1 MALDDSRLDPMDE
14 EFALLAQSIGRAVMG
29 AAALEKVLLVDI
41 VNRMAQ
47 REEQREELDRELREL
62 ERRPGGKLLE
72 KLRQLGL
79 NTEMA
84 ARIQAA
90 IVRRNRLI
98 HHYMEEPEVMA
109 ALMTGAGI
117 DALVGDV
124 DSLAVECQQIVNLI
138 APDAFAGLQQFL
150 GANLPQL
157 LHALTALDL
166 DLVEDPTLRQQLA
179 TLKELDLTQLR
190 ELLED
195 AGGK

>member
-47 REEQREELDRELREL
+47 REELEQELREL

-79 NTEMA
+79 DIEMA

-90 IVRRNRLI
+90 IVRRNTLI

-117 DALVGDV
+117 DALVRDV

-150 GANLPQL
+150 GANLPQI

-166 DLVEDPTLRQQLA
+166 DLVEDQRCVSSSRL
-179 TLKELDLTQLR
+179 
-190 ELLED
+190 
-195 AGGK
+195 

>member
-14 EFALLAQSIGRAVMG
+14 EFALLAQSIGRAVMD

>member
-47 REEQREELDRELREL
+47 REEEREGLERELREL

-84 ARIQAA
+84 ARVQAA
-90 IVRRNRLI
+90 IARRNRLI

-109 ALMTGAGI
+109 ALMTGTGI
-117 DALVGDV
+117 DALVRDV

-138 APDAFAGLQQFL
+138 APDAFVGLQQFL

-166 DLVEDPTLRQQLA
+166 DLVEDPALRQQLA
-179 TLKELDLTQLR
+179 TFKDLDLTQLR

-195 AGGK
+195 ASAN